1 MPVVHW
7 FGYADLRKNPPLL
20 DRLIRVL
27 GEEVDERFG
36 VDELCTFVPPRRQA
50 PLIRTCTARGSGLII
65 DTPGNF
71 ASAPGNDKHLLVKT
85 CVQAFQGKPFRSVS
99 ALFPDY
105 ILVNVVIV
113 IGNER
118 LSVEMQ
124 KLFDGSYPRKIQIIK
139 IPKSGGVSDLDMA
152 YRDRIQSYQLRHY
165 FYGTPLKLP
174 PSLVAHADELQF
186 GGEASKDLTLTP
198 YSTVL
203 SFDDIKIYRIGQ
215 GMCSDSDPTMIC

>member
-1 MPVVHW
+1 MV
-7 FGYADLRKNPPLL
+7 
-20 DRLIRVL
+20 
-27 GEEVDERFG
+27 
-36 VDELCTFVPPRRQA
+36 
-50 PLIRTCTARGSGLII
+50 
-65 DTPGNF
+65 
-71 ASAPGNDKHLLVKT
+71 
-85 CVQAFQGKPFRSVS
+85 
-99 ALFPDY
+99 
-105 ILVNVVIV
+105 VNVIIV

-124 KLFDGSYPRKIQIIK
+124 KLFDGSSLRIIK

-174 PSLVAHADELQF
+174 PSLTAHADELQF

-215 GMCSDSDPTMIC
+215 GMCSDYDPAMDG

>member
-1 MPVVHW
+1 MPV
-7 FGYADLRKNPPLL
+7 
-20 DRLIRVL
+20 
-27 GEEVDERFG
+27 
-36 VDELCTFVPPRRQA
+36 
-50 PLIRTCTARGSGLII
+50 
-65 DTPGNF
+65 
-71 ASAPGNDKHLLVKT
+71 
-85 CVQAFQGKPFRSVS
+85 
-99 ALFPDY
+99 
-105 ILVNVVIV
+105 NVIIV

-174 PSLVAHADELQF
+174 PALATHVDELKF

-215 GMCSDSDPTMIC
+215 GIRSDHDATMDG

>member
-1 MPVVHW
+1 V
-7 FGYADLRKNPPLL
+7 
-20 DRLIRVL
+20 I
-27 GEEVDERFG
+27 
-36 VDELCTFVPPRRQA
+36 
-50 PLIRTCTARGSGLII
+50 
-65 DTPGNF
+65 
-71 ASAPGNDKHLLVKT
+71 
-85 CVQAFQGKPFRSVS
+85 
-99 ALFPDY
+99 
-105 ILVNVVIV
+105 IV

-124 KLFDGSYPRKIQIIK
+124 KLFDGSYPPKIQIIK

-174 PSLVAHADELQF
+174 PSLAAHADELQF

-215 GMCSDSDPTMIC
+215 ESFAPSSALPIGASRMLGELQPVLLDLSQPGSGVVNSYLALLSIEDSHPTDEEILDADVAGFIVITALNTVDRKMTILAPTTGNLTNRIAVTGSFQYQDI